1 MKNKP
6 YIFFVLFLFV
16 LKMNAQNFLP
26 YSQDNFCFDDI
37 IKVNPGPLNNTKN
50 MVVAKL
56 TTNGSQKDVIV
67 TDPGNDR
74 IKFYS
79 FVPATGS
86 FSFQALLPVPGGFG
100 NAQEQA
106 VDVGFFNSDLLPDL
120 VFTTDSFIFV
130 FTNSGNYNFTFNQKI
145 AIITPFV
152 GKPHFLKVDNIDN
165 SGFDDFYF
173 ISTTGTGL
181 TLIPFSNTGTSF
193 FATASQ
199 NIFTTASYVPAANFD
214 ISIGNILNDPDG
226 LKDVMLTYDQVADS
240 VVFLENTSLPNNFSF
255 NYHQT
260 YLSPA
265 PLSSPNYYIK
275 KSEIADVNSDGKLD
289 FVFIGTTGAFGDK
302 IKVYAGINSFNLSF
316 HVDIP
321 TVCDF
326 SDFKIGH
333 INGDSNIDFVGIGN
347 IFSFSGVV
355 VYPGNGNNIT
365 YFNQSTTISL
375 PLVPHPDE
383 LQLSDVD
390 ANGLNDIVFKPSKG
404 NTDHTYMIANFSSD
418 VFASVSPSL
427 NCGANPSTF
436 AATTLVTFTNT
447 LNYNW
452 EYIPTGSIVATTS
465 AFNSTVAGQYKAL
478 VDFNMYSGN
487 TCTLRSDT
495 INLISNT
502 PTIGVTQQ
510 NLKVCYAQTATT
522 TAFGAA
528 TYTWYAG
535 STGPVSTTPT
545 LSVQGLSTI
554 TYTVVG
560 ELTNGCKG
568 TNTVTVSLHP
578 LNTDNILASKN
589 PACLGDVVTLSLPSV
604 FSYTWNNTNFN
615 PLFNIAPTVASTY
628 TLDFTDTL
636 GCISS
641 KTITIDVDPNCTPK
655 IYTGVTING
664 DNNNNFFRIDN
675 IENFANNTVTIYNRW
690 GKEIFTTPKYN
701 NNTNYWPTAEHLRT
715 LTPSTYFFVVNFGDG
730 TPLQKGWVELI
741 SN

>member
-1 MKNKP
+1 MKNKLLILLMI
-6 YIFFVLFLFV
+6 YVCAF
-16 LKMNAQNFLP
+16 KTNAQNVLP

-50 MVVAKL
+50 MVVSKL
-56 TTNGSQKDVIV
+56 TTNGSYKDVV
-67 TDPGNDR
+67 VSDPANDR

-79 FVPATGS
+79 FLSSGS
-86 FSFQALLPVPGGFG
+86 FSFQTLLNVPGGFG
-100 NAQEQA
+100 SGQDQA
-106 VDVGFFNSDLLPDL
+106 IDVGFFNSDLLPDL

-130 FTNSGNYNFTFNQKI
+130 FTNNDNYNFTLNQKI
-145 AIITPFV
+145 AIITPFIN
-152 GKPHFLKVDNIDN
+152 KAHFLKVDNIDN

-181 TLIPFSNTGTSF
+181 TIIPFSNNGTSF
-193 FATASQ
+193 FATALQ
-199 NIFTTASYVPAANFD
+199 NIFTTASYLPAANFD
-214 ISIGNILNDPDG
+214 ISVGNILNDPDG

-240 VVFLENTSLPNNFSF
+240 VIFLENTSLPNNFSF

-289 FVFIGTTGAFGDK
+289 FVFIGTGSSFGDK

-316 HVDIP
+316 HVDIQ

-326 SDFKIGH
+326 TDFKLGH
-333 INGDSNIDFVGIGN
+333 VNGDSNIDFVGIGN
-347 IFSFSGVV
+347 VLGFSGMVA
-355 VYPGNGNNIT
+355 YPGNGNNIT
-365 YFNQSTTISL
+365 YFNPSTTISF
-375 PLVPHPDE
+375 PLIAHLDE
-383 LQLSDVD
+383 LQLNDID
-390 ANGLNDIVFKPSKG
+390 ANGLNDIVFKPWKG
-404 NTDHTYMIANFSSD
+404 NLEHTYMIANYSNN
-418 VFASVSPSL
+418 VFASVTPSVNCGSSPSTL
-427 NCGANPSTF
+427 
-436 AATTLVTFTNT
+436 AATTLVTFTNS

-452 EYIPTGSIVATTS
+452 ENISTGSIVATTS
-465 AFNSTVAGQYKAL
+465 AFTTTVAGQYKAL

-487 TCTLRSDT
+487 TCTLHSDT

-528 TYTWYAG
+528 TYTWYSG
-535 STGPVSTTPT
+535 STGAVSTTPT
-545 LSVQGLSTI
+545 LSVQGLSNI

-560 ELTNGCKG
+560 QLTNGCKG
-568 TNTVTVSLHP
+568 TNTVNVSLHP
-578 LNTDNILASKN
+578 LNTDNIIASKN
-589 PACLGDVVTLSLPSV
+589 PACLGDVVTLSMPSA
-604 FSYTWNNTNFN
+604 FSYTWNNASFTS
-615 PLFNIAPTVASTY
+615 LFSISPTVATTY
-628 TLDFTDTL
+628 TLDFIDTL
-636 GCISS
+636 GCASS
-641 KTITIDVDPNCTPK
+641 KTITINVDPNCTPK

-664 DNNNNFFRIDN
+664 DNNNNIFRIDN

-701 NNTNYWPTAEHLRT
+701 NTTNYWPTAEHLRT

-730 TPLQKGWVELI
+730 TPLQKGWVELLA
-741 SN
+741 N